1 MAGKTGD
8 SRFLF
13 ELLHKPVLE
22 IMVQS
27 CRSTGRANR
36 RRGREKNDA
45 IPTYVQALAMAVT
58 MQRSHPPCKAAREGR
73 LERFDHLKRDNPMV
87 DEFLI
92 LQVIRVTLKDYCRRT
107 EFQGEKMSTSEEEY
121 ANDDDEAA

>member
-1 MAGKTGD
+1 MCIATG
-8 SRFLF
+8 STA
-13 ELLHKPVLE
+13 
-22 IMVQS
+22 I
-27 CRSTGRANR
+27 CRSERI
-36 RRGREKNDA
+36 EEEEEKKNDA

-92 LQVIRVTLKDYCRRT
+92 LQVIRMTLKDYCRRT